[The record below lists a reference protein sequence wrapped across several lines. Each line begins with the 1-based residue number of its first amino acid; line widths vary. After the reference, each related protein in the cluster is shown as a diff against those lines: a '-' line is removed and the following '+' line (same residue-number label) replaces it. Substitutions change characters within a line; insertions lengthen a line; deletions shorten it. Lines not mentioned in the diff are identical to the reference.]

1 MKTNTQRKWM
11 ITVVWLLFLPVAL
24 ASGQAKAQGEADQN
38 TGAEGIVVYSDTSGT
53 ASADSYPQ
61 DAEENGTDPAGYA
74 DSTWYSTSQTGA
86 SFFMDDDDLTH
97 PFRFIGNLFQ
107 HLFGIGMF
115 LAIVLGILMIV
126 FPLLLIAALIYLI
139 VRLTRSTPYRPRPG
153 DPPLTPDEV
162 RLRQRQQT
170 IRLASIGV
178 ALLLVEW
185 FFGLAHI
192 AGITGIV
199 LLCIA
204 GGQWLSIRR

>member
-11 ITVVWLLFLPVAL
+11 IAVAWLLFLPATL
-24 ASGQAKAQGEADQN
+24 ASGQAKAQGGADQN
-38 TGAEGIVVYSDTSGT
+38 ADAEGIVVYSDTSGT

-61 DAEENGTDPAGYA
+61 NAEENDTDPAGYA

-86 SFFMDDDDLTH
+86 SFFMDDDLTH

-115 LAIVLGILMIV
+115 LTVVLGILMIV

-162 RLRQRQQT
+162 RFRQKQQT

-178 ALLLVEW
+178 ALLLVEC
-185 FFGLAHI
+185 FFGFAHI

-204 GGQWLSIRR
+204 GGQWLSTRR